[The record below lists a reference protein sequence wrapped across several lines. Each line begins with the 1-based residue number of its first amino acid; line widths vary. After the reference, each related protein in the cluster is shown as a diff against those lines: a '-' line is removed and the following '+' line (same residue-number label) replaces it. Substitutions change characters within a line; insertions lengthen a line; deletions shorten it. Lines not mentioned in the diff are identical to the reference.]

1 MAQTTGEQVCSLQTE
16 LGTVRTT
23 VAEAQQ
29 NDTAA
34 TSLLPTFKPALAPCT
49 DSTSLNCQHWTTS
62 VNPQTTWPATAS
74 GWLSVIRAKDA
85 MAASTEDGPVA
96 RRSRLPVA
104 LVRWIE
110 GTLRQAE
117 TDKDTAMAERTKL
130 EQVRNNMTASAGG

>member
-1 MAQTTGEQVCSLQTE
+1 MKARWSPRWSLI
-16 LGTVRTT
+16 
-23 VAEAQQ
+23 
-29 NDTAA
+29 A
-34 TSLLPTFKPALAPCT
+34 TRLPWQKSLLEWPKPRVSKSAVFKRNSGRVQTQQQRHCYRRSSRPW
-49 DSTSLNCQHWTTS
+49 HH
-62 VNPQTTWPATAS
+62 TTWPATAS